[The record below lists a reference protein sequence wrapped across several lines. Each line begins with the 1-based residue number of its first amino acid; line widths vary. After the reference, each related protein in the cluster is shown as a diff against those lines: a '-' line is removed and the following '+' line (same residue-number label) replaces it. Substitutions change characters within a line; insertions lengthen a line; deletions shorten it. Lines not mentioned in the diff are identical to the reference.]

1 MAKSSSFI
9 QPSLIIQYA
18 CRDLARNYKKI
29 SSIIITLLISLFILS
44 SILTIEDSLQK
55 ELNNNARA
63 LLGGDVE
70 IDYNRDP
77 GDQAL
82 LDQVRTFATVSQ
94 MVEFSTMLST
104 YQRTNNSSLFTRV
117 KTVDE
122 LYPLYG
128 SVQVEPANALQRMQK
143 EDRTILVNENIFKT
157 LQLTLGETIKVQDQ
171 LFTIIGIVRA
181 VPDVSGF
188 IAFGDF
194 ALTGKQTLELMKLN
208 TMGSFLNHE
217 Y

>member
-1 MAKSSSFI
+1 MARSSSFI

-70 IDYNRDP
+70 IDYNRAL
-77 GDQAL
+77 GDESL

-117 KTVDE
+117 KPWMSCI
-122 LYPLYG
+122 LY
-128 SVQVEPANALQRMQK
+128 M
-143 EDRTILVNENIFKT
+143 
-157 LQLTLGETIKVQDQ
+157 
-171 LFTIIGIVRA
+171 VR
-181 VPDVSGF
+181 F
-188 IAFGDF
+188 R
-194 ALTGKQTLELMKLN
+194 
-208 TMGSFLNHE
+208 
-217 Y
+217 